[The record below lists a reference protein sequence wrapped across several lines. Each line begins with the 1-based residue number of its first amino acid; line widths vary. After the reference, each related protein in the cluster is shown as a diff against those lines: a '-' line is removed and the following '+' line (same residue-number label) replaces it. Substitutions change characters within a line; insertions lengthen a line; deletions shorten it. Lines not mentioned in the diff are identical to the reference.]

1 MIERLSLLTQIKEL
15 QIKSV
20 LLLLEERATVP
31 FIARYRKEKTG
42 GLDEVQIFKIKD
54 LWEKELEILKRQEF
68 ILETIA
74 EQGKLDESLS
84 QKIKNTFDLHLL
96 EDIYLPYKK
105 KRLTKASK
113 AKEKGLEPL
122 ADMIWG
128 QKTNQIHK
136 HAQSF
141 LREDVTDIEDALQGA
156 RDIIAERINEHEK
169 ARLIVRDHFQKKAII
184 TAQVVKDKI
193 KDKNAANYKDYFE
206 FEKPLNRVQPHQLL
220 ALLRAEQEGFLHVR
234 IAPEEEPV
242 LQQLDSYFIKPY
254 ATDDC
259 HDQMMDAISDA
270 YKRLIRPSIS
280 TETLQSH
287 KEKADLYSIE
297 IFSENVRQLLL
308 AAPLGTKRILA
319 LDPGFATG
327 CKLVCLS
334 ANGDLL
340 YKDVIYPH
348 PPQMKSA
355 EAKEK
360 LIQLVHQFQ
369 IEAIAIGNGTAG
381 RETELWAR
389 SINFSTVSPLIFLVN
404 ESGASIYSASDIA
417 RKEFPNEDITVR
429 GAVSIGRRLADPL
442 AELVKIDPKSI
453 GVGQYQHDVDQK
465 KLHQKLDAVVVSCVN
480 AVGVNLNTA
489 SESLLAYVSGLSPSL
504 AQQIIQF
511 RKNKGNFK
519 SRKELLQVPRL
530 GEKAFEQAAGF
541 LRIDGGIYP
550 LDNTAVHPEAY
561 QIVEKMALDLNCSV
575 AALIQSS
582 ELRKSIQLS
591 KYVTKEMGIPTLED
605 IMKELE
611 KPGRDPRAE
620 IQTFEFAPLTSI
632 ESLKTGIKIPGIIT
646 NITAFGAFMDIG
658 IKENGLLHK
667 SKMSHKFIQDP
678 AQFFKLGQ
686 KLEVT
691 VVEIDLERKRIQL
704 SLID

>member
-1 MIERLSLLTQIKEL
+1 MIERLSLLTQIKEF

-20 LLLLEERATVP
+20 LLLLEERATIP

-42 GLDEVQIFKIKD
+42 GLDEVQILKIKD

-122 ADMIWG
+122 ADMIWV

-389 SINFSTVSPLIFLVN
+389 SINFSTISPLIFLVN

-465 KLHQKLDAVVVSCVN
+465 KLHQKLDAVVVS
-480 AVGVNLNTA
+480 
-489 SESLLAYVSGLSPSL
+489 
-504 AQQIIQF
+504 F

-605 IMKELE
+605 ILKELE

-704 SLID
+704 SLVD